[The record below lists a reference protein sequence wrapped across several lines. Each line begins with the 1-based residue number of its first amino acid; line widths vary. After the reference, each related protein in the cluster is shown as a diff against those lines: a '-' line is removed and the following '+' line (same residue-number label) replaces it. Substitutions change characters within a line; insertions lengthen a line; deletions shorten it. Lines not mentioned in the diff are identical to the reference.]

1 MDTSS
6 TRTEIQQQPVATP
19 NVVAAKRT
27 IDLRE
32 AEFTDWPLRDD
43 RPLAWFVVALVV
55 LLPLLVSIS
64 TGVWYWGA
72 LALVCLGVTLRRY
85 FLPTGYRWDTRGIAI
100 RSWWKNQLI
109 PWHAVRSMHVRG
121 RGLVAEVWVR
131 RFRGYGLW
139 QIYLP
144 WGPCREQVMNM
155 LQRIPAGGKE
165 AKPNKAAAS
174 LASTISQDRPMQG

>member
-6 TRTEIQQQPVATP
+6 PHTEIRKQPVATP
-19 NVVAAKRT
+19 NVVEGKRT

-43 RPLAWFVVALVV
+43 RPLAWFVVALVIALPV
-55 LLPLLVSIS
+55 LVYTS
-64 TGVWYWGA
+64 TGVWYWGL
-72 LALVCLGVTLRRY
+72 LALVCLVVPLRRY
-85 FLPTGYRWDTRGIAI
+85 FLPTGYRWDARGVSV
-100 RSWWKNQLI
+100 RSWWKNRLI

-139 QIYLP
+139 HLYLP
-144 WGPCREQVMNM
+144 WGPCRDEVMNM

-165 AKPNKAAAS
+165 AKPNEAEET
-174 LASTISQDRPMQG
+174 LASTISQDRPTLG